1 MGVWSKAILVTWY
14 FSMIS
19 YKNHVILDIICT
31 CVFVMSLYMFYE
43 CVEQLHFDSFSQV
56 Q

>member
-1 MGVWSKAILVTWY
+1 MGVHVVKANLSDLVP
-14 FSMIS
+14 IVL
-19 YKNHVILDIICT
+19 VITCT
-31 CVFVMSLYMFYE
+31 CVFIMSLYMFYE